1 MRARAA
7 PADER
12 WGAMRSGW
20 TAGAVPASHGDLLDR
35 HLPAVLTTQMPD
47 GRWQST
53 VVWFLR
59 DGPEL
64 LVDTMR
70 EFQKARNLNARP
82 RATMLVVDPADERW
96 VEVRA
101 RVVPARRDALALL
114 DEMGLAYTGVAP
126 YFGRVVPA
134 ELAER
139 EHPVAY
145 RLVPVRVNTGP
156 AYFHGPAGR
165 GAGDAVS
172 PPVPAPVP
180 VAPRSCAAEPTI
192 PETHRDLLER
202 PIWVALASTLPGGGA
217 QTQPVWCSL
226 DGNDVLVNTTIQRR
240 KGRNLA
246 ADPRATVLAIDPTDS
261 GRWIEI
267 RGDVE
272 LTGEGA
278 LEHLDRLTGQYTG
291 RPQYYGAVYPEEQR
305 RYETRVIARIHP
317 RRIAC
322 DAIHR

>member
-1 MRARAA
+1 
-7 PADER
+7 
-12 WGAMRSGW
+12 MRSEQ
-20 TAGAVPASHGDLLDR
+20 TTGAVPASHRDLLDR
-35 HLPAVLTTQMPD
+35 PLPAVLTTQMPG

-59 DGPEL
+59 DGAEL

-70 EFQKARNLNARP
+70 EFQKARNLSARP

-101 RVVPARRDALALL
+101 RVVPAPRDALALL
-114 DEMGLAYTGVAP
+114 DEMGRAYTGVAP

-145 RLVPVRVNTGP
+145 RLVPERVKTGP
-156 AYFHGPAGR
+156 AQFHGPARPGTESPSPEAAP
-165 GAGDAVS
+165 AG
-172 PPVPAPVP
+172 PPWPCADEPV
-180 VAPRSCAAEPTI
+180 I
-192 PETHRDLLER
+192 PETHRELLRR
-202 PIWVALASTLPGGGA
+202 PLWVALSSTLPAGGA

-226 DGNDVLVNTTIQRR
+226 DGNDVLVNTTMQRR
-240 KGRNLA
+240 KGRNLV
-246 ADPRATVLAIDPTDS
+246 ADPRATLLAVDPADS

-278 LEHLDRLTGQYTG
+278 LEHLDRLTEQYTG
-291 RPQYYGAVYPEEQR
+291 RPHYYGAVYPEEQR

-317 RRIAC
+317 RRVVC